1 MLPSIPPRGA
11 CMYMIIVGAG
21 SIGTSLIDLSVKEKN
36 NVVVIDSSPERG
48 REISSRYDVTVLT
61 GNATSAETLREAGS
75 ERADALIVTT
85 SDDAVNLMVVSIAA
99 DLGISSIVSVV
110 NDEEHADFFRNLGAN
125 VMENPEDVV
134 AHHLY
139 NAVKRPSVQDFAMLP
154 QDAQIFRLQVAAES
168 PLIGRSVSDVVKREI
183 IPGSMRILAVDRD
196 GEQSIPSDDT
206 VVEENDVL
214 TFFSLE
220 PVGDE
225 LIEKLTG

>member
-1 MLPSIPPRGA
+1 
-11 CMYMIIVGAG
+11 MYMIIVGAG
-21 SIGTSLIDLSVKEKN
+21 SLGTSLIDLSVKEKN

-48 REISSRYDVTVLT
+48 RDISSKYDVTVLT

-99 DLGISSIVSVV
+99 DLGIPSIVSIV
-110 NDEEHADFFRNLGAN
+110 NDEDHADFFRKLGAN

-139 NAVKRPSVQDFAMLP
+139 NTVKRPSVQDFAMLP
-154 QDAQIFRLQVAAES
+154 QDAQIFRLQVGAES
-168 PLIGRSVSDVVKREI
+168 PLIDRSVSDAVKREI
-183 IPGSMRILAVDRD
+183 LPASMRILAVDRD
-196 GEQSIPSDDT
+196 GEQSIPADDT

>member
-1 MLPSIPPRGA
+1 
-11 CMYMIIVGAG
+11 MYMIIVGAG
-21 SIGTSLIDLSVKEKN
+21 SIGTSLIDISVKEKN
-36 NVVVIDSSPERG
+36 NVVIVEASPERG
-48 REISSRYDVTVLT
+48 REISSKYDVTVLT

-99 DLGISSIVSVV
+99 DLGIPSIVSIV
-110 NDEEHADFFRNLGAN
+110 NDEEHADFFRKLGAN

-154 QDAQIFRLQVAAES
+154 QDAQIFRLQVSAES
-168 PLIGRSVSDVVKREI
+168 PLINRSVSDAVKREI
-183 IPGSMRILAVDRD
+183 IPASMRILAIDRAGD
-196 GEQSIPSDDT
+196 QSIPSDDT
-206 VVEENDVL
+206 IVEENDVL
-214 TFFSLE
+214 TFFSLD

>member
-1 MLPSIPPRGA
+1 
-11 CMYMIIVGAG
+11 MYMIIVGAG

-48 REISSRYDVTVLT
+48 RDISSKYDVTVLT
-61 GNATSAETLREAGS
+61 GNATSADTLREAGS

-99 DLGISSIVSVV
+99 DLGIPSIVSVV
-110 NDEEHADFFRNLGAN
+110 NDEDHADFFRKLGAN

-139 NAVKRPSVQDFAMLP
+139 NAVRRPSVQDFAMLP
-154 QDAQIFRLQVAAES
+154 QDAQIFRLQVGAES
-168 PLIGRSVSDVVKREI
+168 PLIDRSVSDAVKREI
-183 IPGSMRILAVDRD
+183 LPASMRILAVDRD
-196 GEQSIPSDDT
+196 GDQSIPSDDT

-214 TFFSLE
+214 TFFSLD
-220 PVGDE
+220 PVSDE

>member
-1 MLPSIPPRGA
+1 
-11 CMYMIIVGAG
+11 MYMIIVGAG

-36 NVVVIDSSPERG
+36 NVVVIDSSPDRG
-48 REISSRYDVTVLT
+48 RDISSRYDVTVLT

-99 DLGISSIVSVV
+99 DLGISSIVSIV
-110 NDEEHADFFRNLGAN
+110 NDAEHADFFRKLGAN

-139 NAVKRPSVQDFAMLP
+139 NTVKRPSVQDFAMLP
-154 QDAQIFRLQVAAES
+154 QDAQIFRLQVASES
-168 PLIGRSVSDVVKREI
+168 PLINRSVSDAVKREI
-183 IPGSMRILAVDRD
+183 IPASMRILAVDRD
-196 GEQSIPSDDT
+196 GEQSIPSDDA
-206 VVEENDVL
+206 VVEESDVL

-220 PVGDE
+220 PVGDD

>member
-1 MLPSIPPRGA
+1 MLPSVPPRGA
-11 CMYMIIVGAG
+11 RMYMIIVGAG

-48 REISSRYDVTVLT
+48 RDISSKYDVTVLA

-99 DLGISSIVSVV
+99 DLGIPSIVSVV
-110 NDEEHADFFRNLGAN
+110 NDEDHADFFRKLGAN

-154 QDAQIFRLQVAAES
+154 QDAQIFRLQVGAES
-168 PLIGRSVSDVVKREI
+168 PLIDRSVSDAVKREI
-183 IPGSMRILAVDRD
+183 LPASMRILAIDREGD
-196 GEQSIPSDDT
+196 QSIPSDDT

-214 TFFSLE
+214 TFFSLDS
-220 PVGDE
+220 VSDE

>member
-1 MLPSIPPRGA
+1 
-11 CMYMIIVGAG
+11 MYMIIVGAG
-21 SIGTSLIDLSVKEKN
+21 SIGASLIDLSVKEKN
-36 NVVVIDSSPERG
+36 NVVVIDSNPERG
-48 REISSRYDVTVLT
+48 RDISTRYDVTVLT

-75 ERADALIVTT
+75 ERADAVIVTT

-110 NDEEHADFFRNLGAN
+110 NDADHADFFRKLGAN
-125 VMENPEDVV
+125 IMENPEDVV

-139 NAVKRPSVQDFAMLP
+139 NAVRRPNVQDFAMLP
-154 QDAQIFRLQVAAES
+154 QDAQIFRLQVNAES
-168 PLIGRSVSDVVKREI
+168 PLIDRAVSDAVKREI
-183 IPGSMRILAVDRD
+183 IPTSMRILAIDRD
-196 GEQSIPSDDT
+196 GEQWIPSDDAI
-206 VVEENDVL
+206 VEESDVL

>member
-1 MLPSIPPRGA
+1 
-11 CMYMIIVGAG
+11 MYMIIVGAG

-36 NVVVIDSSPERG
+36 NIVVIDSNPERG

-99 DLGISSIVSVV
+99 DLGIPSIVSIV
-110 NDEEHADFFRNLGAN
+110 NDEEHADFFRKLGAN

-154 QDAQIFRLQVAAES
+154 QDAQIFRLQVTAES
-168 PLIGRSVSDVVKREI
+168 PLIDRSISDAVKREI
-183 IPGSMRILAVDRD
+183 IPASMRILAINRE
-196 GEQSIPSDDT
+196 GEQSIPTDDT
-206 VVEENDVL
+206 VVEESDVL
-214 TFFSLE
+214 TIFSLE
-220 PVGDE
+220 PVSDD
-225 LIEKLTG
+225 LIDKLTG